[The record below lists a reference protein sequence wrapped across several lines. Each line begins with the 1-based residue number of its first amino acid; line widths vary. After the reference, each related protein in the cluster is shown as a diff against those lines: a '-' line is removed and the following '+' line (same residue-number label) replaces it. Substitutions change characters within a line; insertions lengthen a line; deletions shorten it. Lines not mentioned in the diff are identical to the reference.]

1 MGYMNI
7 QSSFIKQF
15 DNWEKKGILI
25 KPNFKK
31 RWMKSHAAVPF
42 AKKISE
48 NNFQI
53 FFCIRDNKNR
63 SHIVSKKI
71 NLKKKNNTK
80 INSKIELYPGKL
92 GEFDENGV
100 TPTWVLDLKQNKYLY
115 YVGWRPTGTVRFSL
129 FVGLAIKKKKSKK
142 YKKVGN
148 FPILERSKVDPFLT
162 ATLSI
167 LKEKKKFRMWYVSG
181 EGWVK
186 LKNKETIPR
195 YNIKYAESDD
205 GIKWERKGK
214 VCIDFKSRSESAIAR
229 PSVIKIKNIYYMW
242 YCFKA
247 INKDYKIGFAIS
259 KDGKNWKRFDK
270 FCSSLNYKKKI
281 WENKMLAYPHVIKN
295 KNELLM
301 FYNGNGYGKTGIAL
315 AKLNISFLNKS
326 SKKG

>member
-1 MGYMNI
+1 
-7 QSSFIKQF
+7 
-15 DNWEKKGILI
+15 
-25 KPNFKK
+25 
-31 RWMKSHAAVPF
+31 
-42 AKKISE
+42 
-48 NNFQI
+48 
-53 FFCIRDNKNR
+53 
-63 SHIVSKKI
+63 
-71 NLKKKNNTK
+71 
-80 INSKIELYPGKL
+80 
-92 GEFDENGV
+92 
-100 TPTWVLDLKQNKYLY
+100 
-115 YVGWRPTGTVRFSL
+115 
-129 FVGLAIKKKKSKK
+129 
-142 YKKVGN
+142 
-148 FPILERSKVDPFLT
+148 
-162 ATLSI
+162 
-167 LKEKKKFRMWYVSG
+167 MWYVSG

-242 YCFKA
+242 YCFKT

-326 SKKG
+326 RKKG